1 MGGMGI
7 SGAILAICFCL
18 YSGSSI
24 IFCFSAF
31 DTFALYVGV
40 NVRELPHAREQYL
53 PCLANLIPHVGQFFS
68 GYIRVRLVGMA
79 IVEGQ
84 GYQDR
89 HLFSPAAMIPI

>member
-1 MGGMGI
+1 M
-7 SGAILAICFCL
+7 C
-18 YSGSSI
+18 
-24 IFCFSAF
+24 FCFSAF

-53 PCLANLIPHVGQFFS
+53 PCLVNVTEHVGQIFG

>member
-1 MGGMGI
+1 
-7 SGAILAICFCL
+7 
-18 YSGSSI
+18 
-24 IFCFSAF
+24 
-31 DTFALYVGV
+31 
-40 NVRELPHAREQYL
+40 
-53 PCLANLIPHVGQFFS
+53 LANLIPHVGQFFS